1 MARHDVTQGV
11 VPVLSTHPRR
21 LITVILALGLSGVG
35 IVPAQGADEE
45 PASSRQISARSA
57 SAPESAHAVIR
68 TIPLGSDGLAAGVG
82 GLFTETTSDDTI
94 YVTANNATLYRID
107 PITLALAGTATVGTY
122 PIGIAVSRDDTVYV
136 VNANSNSLSV
146 VRGATMTVNSTV
158 AVPTQPQAVALSR
171 RAVDDTVFVSS
182 SSFFN
187 AAERKITTLNAR
199 TLGDRVE
206 TLMPSSAPAS
216 PWGLAVANDD
226 SAYIASYSANTIFRF
241 NSATAAVSSVVTG
254 AEGPI
259 GVAVSSDDTVYFTRE
274 AGDKLSRFPTT
285 DGLNLASLSVGRPQ
299 GVAVGPQGKVYVAGS
314 QGGQGIITVVNP
326 GTFTVD
332 DTVAVGNA
340 WSSIAVTRSGL
351 AVAVDRNYHQ
361 YAVVIAEVTPTIRFT
376 AGVAGETGSLDIG
389 DLPEGVTVD
398 DTTVSAI
405 SFGSAPATGWTRD
418 AGTNI
423 FSGPIPAGT
432 GTVNVSV
439 TLNGG
444 NVVSAGTFTYIT
456 TPGAPTI
463 TGVTTTQSTAS
474 VSFSADDT
482 GGSALTRVEFA
493 LDDTV
498 TVDDSTTNT
507 SSPYVLSGLSA
518 STTYVAYMRVVNA
531 AGTGPWSLAS
541 SPFSTLA
548 PPPPIPAS
556 APGNVVAT
564 AGDQRVSVSWSPPS
578 SQGTYPVSTYQ
589 ASASPGGQTCLTGTT
604 SCTITGL
611 TNGTA
616 YTFTVM
622 ALSGAGWSAPS
633 AASNAATPSAPVR
646 ASITITGARSGGVI
660 SVSGTTTGFG
670 LGGTATPWTSKNRAA
685 YISGREVPVSMAG
698 TFDWSR
704 KANTRGD
711 WRVYFAGP
719 DGVRSNTVTFGRR

>member
-1 MARHDVTQGV
+1 M
-11 VPVLSTHPRR
+11 
-21 LITVILALGLSGVG
+21 
-35 IVPAQGADEE
+35 
-45 PASSRQISARSA
+45 
-57 SAPESAHAVIR
+57 
-68 TIPLGSDGLAAGVG
+68 GSDGLAAGVG

-136 VNANSNSLSV
+136 VNANSNDMTV
-146 VRGATMTVNSTV
+146 VAGATMTVNSTV

-171 RAVDDTVFVSS
+171 RAVDDTVFISS

-444 NVVSAGTFTYIT
+444 NVVSAGAFTYIT

-463 TGVTTTQSTAS
+463 TGVTTKQTTAS

-531 AGTGPWSLAS
+531 AGTGPWSLVS

-564 AGDQRVSVSWSPPS
+564 AGDQRASVSWSPPS
-578 SQGTYPVSTYQ
+578 SQGPTR
-589 ASASPGGQTCLTGTT
+589 
-604 SCTITGL
+604 
-611 TNGTA
+611 
-616 YTFTVM
+616 
-622 ALSGAGWSAPS
+622 SAP
-633 AASNAATPSAPVR
+633 TRPQRHPVGRR
-646 ASITITGARSGGVI
+646 ASRARRRARSP
-660 SVSGTTTGFG
+660 
-670 LGGTATPWTSKNRAA
+670 A
-685 YISGREVPVSMAG
+685 
-698 TFDWSR
+698 
-704 KANTRGD
+704 
-711 WRVYFAGP
+711 
-719 DGVRSNTVTFGRR
+719 

>member
-1 MARHDVTQGV
+1 M
-11 VPVLSTHPRR
+11 LSTHPRR
-21 LITVILALGLSGVG
+21 FITVILALGLSGVG

-45 PASSRQISARSA
+45 PASIRHIAVSSA

-68 TIPLGSDGLAAGVG
+68 TIPLGANGLAAGVG
-82 GLFTETTSDDTI
+82 GQSTVTTSDDTI
-94 YVTANNATLYRID
+94 YVTADNATLYRID
-107 PITLALAGTATVGTY
+107 PITLALAGTATVGNY
-122 PIGIAVSRDDTVYV
+122 PLGIAVSRDDTVYV
-136 VNANSNSLSV
+136 VNANSNNMTV
-146 VRGATMTVNSTV
+146 VAGATMTVNSTV
-158 AVPTQPQAVALSR
+158 AVPTEPQAVALSR
-171 RAVDDTVFVSS
+171 RAVDDTVFISS
-182 SSFFN
+182 SGLSQS
-187 AAERKITTLNAR
+187 ITMLNAK
-199 TLGDRVE
+199 TLGGSVSTSLGRG
-206 TLMPSSAPAS
+206 AS
-216 PWGLAVANDD
+216 PWGLAIGSDD
-226 SAYIASYSANTIFRF
+226 SAYIASYGANTIFRF

-274 AGDKLSRFPTT
+274 AGNKLSRFPTT
-285 DGLNLASLSVGRPQ
+285 DALNLASLSVGRPQ

-361 YAVVIAEVTPTIRFT
+361 YAVIIAEVTPTIRFT
-376 AGVAGETGSLDIG
+376 AGVSGETGSLDIG

-463 TGVTTTQSTAS
+463 TGVSTTQSTAS

-507 SSPYVLSGLSA
+507 SSPYVVSGLSA

-541 SPFSTLA
+541 SPFTTLA
-548 PPPPIPAS
+548 PPPPPPPIPAS
-556 APGNVVAT
+556 APGNVVAS
-564 AGDQRVSVSWSPPS
+564 AGDQRASVSWSPPS
-578 SQGTYPVSTYQ
+578 STGTYPVSTYQ
-589 ASASPGGQTCLTGTT
+589 ASASPGGQTCLTGMT

-616 YTFTVM
+616 YTFTVR
-622 ALSGAGWSAPS
+622 ALTGAGWSASSAPS
-633 AASNAATPSAPVR
+633 DAVTPAAPVR
-646 ASITITGARSGGVI
+646 AAITITGARSGGVI
-660 SVSGTTTGFG
+660 SVRGTTTGFG
-670 LGGTATPWTSKNRAA
+670 MGGIVTPWTSKNGAA
-685 YISGREVPVSMAG
+685 YISGREVLVSMAG

-704 KANTRGD
+704 QASARAT
-711 WRVYFAGP
+711 WRVYFTGSE
-719 DGVRSNTVTFGRR
+719 GVRSNTVSFGRR